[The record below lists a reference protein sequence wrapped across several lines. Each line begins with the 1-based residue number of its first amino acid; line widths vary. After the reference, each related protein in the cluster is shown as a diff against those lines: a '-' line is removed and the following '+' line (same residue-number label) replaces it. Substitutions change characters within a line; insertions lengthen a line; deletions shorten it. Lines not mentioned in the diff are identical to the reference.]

1 MNAIL
6 SVNESLWA
14 YLLNLPNSNSAQ
26 LLYAMTICGAV
37 GMSAHYIVNWLKSN
51 GGESKAALSEYLA
64 IQGWKRIAL
73 SAISYLSA
81 CVTVVSSDYFFSPT
95 GQFIGWHHV
104 IVISLTTSFS
114 IDAIVHRNARVAWSE
129 AQRAQ
134 KSST

>member
-14 YLLNLPNSNSAQ
+14 YLLN
-26 LLYAMTICGAV
+26 LYAMTICGAV